1 MIKFCEF
8 KGEIVACDENTIQMY
23 SLQPVY
29 ECMEEEYENAGSV
42 YHIENG
48 QVILGISDEEVLEE
62 LRDRREFECF
72 PIINRGQ
79 LWYNTLTTEQIE
91 ELNDWY
97 QAWLDVTETK
107 IVPEKPSWLK

>member
-1 MIKFCEF
+1 MYQVNDIFYDDAEYSARAKFC
-8 KGEIVACDENTIQMY
+8 N
-23 SLQPVY
+23 
-29 ECMEEEYENAGSV
+29 
-42 YHIENG
+42 ENG
-48 QVILGISDEEVLEE
+48 YRIVEIEPDNIGRRFQIQEIPAPTEEEVLDNLRALREE
-62 LRDRREFECF
+62 ECF

-107 IVPEKPSWLK
+107 TVPEKPNWLK